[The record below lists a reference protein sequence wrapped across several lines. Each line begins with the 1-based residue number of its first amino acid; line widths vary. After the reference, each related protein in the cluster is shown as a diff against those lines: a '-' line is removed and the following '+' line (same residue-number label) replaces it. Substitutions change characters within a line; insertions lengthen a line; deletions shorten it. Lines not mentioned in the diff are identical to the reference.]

1 MGRESERQIVKT
13 EILADVASMLRD
25 SLVLFEKAIETAKN
39 NELIEIEVRHLPKG
53 RAAIK
58 DLMEFSNTLQ
68 VSVSETL
75 LPNRKKIYSL
85 MQPTNINVAKNK
97 PEPVKPVSVEGSK
110 RPRKRES

>member
-13 EILADVASMLRD
+13 ESLASVAKMLRE
-25 SLVLFEKAIETAKN
+25 SLEAFENAIETAKR
-39 NELIEIEVRHLPKG
+39 NELIELEVRHLPKG

-58 DLMEFSNTLQ
+58 DLIEFSNTLL

-75 LPNRKKIYSL
+75 LPNRKKIYSS
-85 MQPTNINVAKNK
+85 MQPTNIKVAENK
-97 PEPVKPVSVEGSK
+97 PVKPASEEGSK